1 MVWLHVRHRVEDFA
15 RWKGLFEDIRPVL
28 EDTGALKAMVL
39 RDKDDED
46 VISVVCSWEDAASA
60 QRFLESEGL
69 REALERAWSCWVR
82 WTSRKPARGR
92 RRGRPGAARRRRGWP
107 STAGVLYMMTEGFG

>member
-1 MVWLHVRHRVEDFA
+1 MVWLYVRHRVEDFA
-15 RWKGLFEDIRPVL
+15 RWKGLFEDIRPLL

-46 VISVVCSWEDAASA
+46 VISVACSWEDAASA

-69 REALERAWSCWVR
+69 REALERAGLVGELQIHRLELLGEMDFSKTRAWAGLR
-82 WTSRKPARGR
+82 
-92 RRGRPGAARRRRGWP
+92 AA
-107 STAGVLYMMTEGFG
+107 